1 MEMREVRE
9 QSSDAGEERRVK
21 DEEEG
26 SRRWKR
32 GQEEIDEVTEMEG
45 GRKICYR
52 HIPEDCGHSGD
63 SCSMCLLDR
72 VCVTAPV
79 QGRFCW
85 QDVDQLY
92 ACVCVCVRVEPRDS
106 GGFTSDP
113 STPRQTSD
121 KMRKEGEGRRE
132 SRINAEE
139 AKRERKSEER
149 GCKWGRKWSESK
161 DDRRRRRS
169 EGGGEK
175 ERSVQIRDERRKTR
189 HECVKMLTERSRKR
203 GIASERVQSGESDT
217 ADVQGGLSLSPRR
230 SLRRSTSLPLRSPR
244 EADTSLHAFDPLT
257 EGGMNRGV
265 ERGERAGKKR
275 AAKGGWAADGHL
287 NARPADL
294 LEERERDT
302 HTTLG
307 RTHKH
312 GCKRFEFGSEWR
324 KASVRRNMK
333 STSKNVSLLSAP
345 GTEVLA
351 CEVSRW
357 PRDVTMQRWWC
368 HGFRSGQGTL
378 TVSRL
383 LPYVSFS
390 AFHRSKL
397 HSLTVRKASSS
408 DSRSKN
414 NRNSRGVRIR
424 EAYATLDQL
433 YRRAGTKGMTF
444 FFFLCIAYNR

>member
-72 VCVTAPV
+72 VCVTEPV

-169 EGGGEK
+169 EGGGGRKSVLSRSETRGEK
-175 ERSVQIRDERRKTR
+175 QDMNAWRCWRSAAESEGSRVKECSQVKVIRRTY
-189 HECVKMLTERSRKR
+189 
-203 GIASERVQSGESDT
+203 RV
-217 ADVQGGLSLSPRR
+217 VSLSPPVAPCVA
-230 SLRRSTSLPLRSPR
+230 LPLSPFALLGRLTLPFMRLTRSQ
-244 EADTSLHAFDPLT
+244 
-257 EGGMNRGV
+257 
-265 ERGERAGKKR
+265 
-275 AAKGGWAADGHL
+275 KGGWI
-287 NARPADL
+287 
-294 LEERERDT
+294 E
-302 HTTLG
+302 
-307 RTHKH
+307 
-312 GCKRFEFGSEWR
+312 EWR
-324 KASVRRNMK
+324 GVKERGRKERR
-333 STSKNVSLLSAP
+333 
-345 GTEVLA
+345 
-351 CEVSRW
+351 
-357 PRDVTMQRWWC
+357 
-368 HGFRSGQGTL
+368 
-378 TVSRL
+378 
-383 LPYVSFS
+383 
-390 AFHRSKL
+390 
-397 HSLTVRKASSS
+397 
-408 DSRSKN
+408 
-414 NRNSRGVRIR
+414 R
-424 EAYATLDQL
+424 EDEQQTD
-433 YRRAGTKGMTF
+433 
-444 FFFLCIAYNR
+444 I